1 MTFDKFIMLLQLK
14 IFVEDKEL
22 LQCEFANKFDIV
34 LSKSCLEHIF
44 PLDGSI
50 KYLRNI
56 TRENVRFIHVV
67 DFGNHMSTKNPFIHI
82 YDNTPESFYK
92 RFGKTINLYRPSDV
106 MAIHENNDFEVKMTP
121 YYYFKEFYNK
131 PIHSY
136 WTERYNE
143 EELFL
148 KTVILTDSV
157 SSAP

>member
-1 MTFDKFIMLLQLK
+1 M
-14 IFVEDKEL
+14 
-22 LQCEFANKFDIV
+22 
-34 LSKSCLEHIF
+34 EHIF
-44 PLDGSI
+44 PLNESL
-50 KYLRNI
+50 KYLRDI
-56 TRENVRFIHVV
+56 TKENVRFIHVV
-67 DFGNHMSTKNPFIHI
+67 DFGNHLGTKNPFMHI
-82 YDNTPESFYK
+82 YENTPGYFYK
-92 RFGKTINLYRPSDV
+92 RFGRTINLYRPSDV
-106 MAIHENNDFEVKMTP
+106 LAMHVNNGFEARMTP